1 MIIVALLAFAI
12 TVYLFILFIVKA
24 DRGSK
29 EPIGALFGAMGFGI
43 LAVIAAGTLNEMFVP
58 REVMEQLGS
67 EDAGNVSNA
76 TLLKAALIV
85 GVIEESVKAI
95 PLAVFIYK
103 KRYFNELTD
112 GIIYFG
118 IVGLTF
124 GIIEDFSYSLMYGG
138 EVGLLRILFSPYLHA
153 GFCAIFGMYFVQKKL
168 LKKPWTLVLIGYLIA
183 VLAHAIFDFAAFT
196 GGPISVLVLLVITI
210 AVNVSLFVF
219 FKKAKRLDEA
229 RGMSAVGTNR
239 FCRNC
244 GRPNQERYLYC
255 LWCGKRT

>member
-1 MIIVALLAFAI
+1 MIIVALLAFAL

-29 EPIGALFGAMGFGI
+29 EPVGALFGAMGFGI
-43 LAVIAAGTLNEMFVP
+43 LAVIAAGTLNEIFVP
-58 REVMEQLGS
+58 AEVLDQLGS

-85 GVIEESVKAI
+85 GVIEESVKAL
-95 PLAVFIYK
+95 PLAFFIYK

-138 EVGLLRILFSPYLHA
+138 EVGVMRVITSPYLHA

-168 LKKPWTLVLIGYLIA
+168 LNKSWLVVLFGYAVA

-196 GGPISVLVLLVITI
+196 AGPVSLLVLLIITI
-210 AVNVSLFVF
+210 VVNVSLFVF

-229 RGMSAVGTNR
+229 RGMSAIGTNL
-239 FCRNC
+239 FCRSC
-244 GRPNQERYLYC
+244 GKPNPERYLYC
-255 LWCGKRT
+255 LWCGKHT